1 MLRKNYEIRKK
12 IAQAGNSDTSFV
24 FTQDVKIL
32 CEIDIDVV
40 FNLLNE
46 NTIFYLIKTKQSCY
60 YLNLFHE
67 SIDFRIYVGCT
78 HVGLNV
84 SAYTFLVSREDS
96 SNGRSVL
103 IHHG

>member
-12 IAQAGNSDTSFV
+12 IAQAGDSDTSFV

-67 SIDFRIYVGCT
+67 SIYLRFYVGFP
-78 HVGLNV
+78 HPGLNV
-84 SAYTFLVSREDS
+84 SPKHF
-96 SNGRSVL
+96 
-103 IHHG
+103 